1 MKQFIK
7 NTILT
12 FSVVTVIF
20 SCTKYDSNI
29 DGAANTANAAASNST
44 LNNRVTSGFIVN
56 SSTIPSLPA
65 GILPSL
71 TTFRRF
77 LSYDTTK
84 RTGFFADTLP
94 VYRAGD
100 VITIVGYLKGDEFA
114 ISKRRI
120 NISLFKAPSSFIT
133 PANPPSV
140 INVLTRA
147 EDSYRSYQPGVQT
160 GVTSATATP
169 PSAPIFNPTADTILS
184 LPNISPTNVAPFNV
198 YKVMNESIGGINYDT
213 YLVQL
218 TFTIPASY
226 NGKFV
231 SGNVMSINLNAGA
244 PFAFVNTAENASNI
258 NWIYAFRIR

>member
-12 FSVVTVIF
+12 VSVVTVIF
-20 SCTKYDSNI
+20 SCTKYDTNI
-29 DGAANTANAAASNST
+29 DGAANTANAAGSNST
-44 LNNRVTSGFIVN
+44 LNNRVTAGFIVN
-56 SSTIPSLPA
+56 SSTIPTLPA
-65 GILPSL
+65 GILPTL

-120 NISLFKAPSSFIT
+120 NISLFKAPTSFIT

-160 GVTSATATP
+160 SATA
-169 PSAPIFNPTADTILS
+169 FNAIADTILS
-184 LPNISPTNVAPFNV
+184 LPSISPTNVAPFNV
-198 YKVMNESIGGINYDT
+198 FKVMNESIGGINYDT

-218 TFTIPASY
+218 TFTIPTSY